1 MTPASGSA
9 VLLPPYGMG
18 APVRD
23 DANRVD
29 DSDRLL
35 ELSAQLLRT
44 LGTALDVREIFGN
57 MARTAQR
64 FLRHDGLV
72 LLLYDNSGRMEVRA
86 MSNGDA
92 PSGWVGRANARPVTD
107 LPAFTIVDD
116 LAVDRGLGRH
126 TDLRDRALAAGYHS
140 ILDVQSVA
148 GQQRFSLQFWSKR
161 RAAFSPAD
169 FVISERVVDH
179 VALAIAHE
187 QLARREAQVPERSGP
202 RPLVSAR
209 RAHASHTPS
218 HAFAFIGGSAAWTTV
233 LKQARQVAATQATV
247 LLTGES
253 GTGKEVV
260 ARYIH
265 EHSLRQGEPF
275 VAVNCAALPEQLLEA
290 ELFGYERGAFTG
302 AVQSKPGH
310 VEQAGQ
316 GVLFFD
322 EVGEMVRPAQAK
334 LLRLLQERE
343 FQRLGGTRV
352 QRAHAR
358 MIAATNRDLHDA
370 VQRGE
375 FREDLYYRLQ
385 VFEIHLPP
393 LRERPTDVLPLAEH
407 LLQEVGRTVGRPAG
421 RLAPD
426 AVDALTEYRWP
437 GNVRQ
442 LRNVL
447 ERATILCDGGLI
459 TAEHL
464 LLPPCD
470 PAVTGA
476 TTVSAVER
484 GVIER
489 VMGECSGN
497 KSQAARRLGVTRKQ
511 LYFRLN
517 KYGIA

>member
-1 MTPASGSA
+1 MTPA
-9 VLLPPYGMG
+9 
-18 APVRD
+18 
-23 DANRVD
+23 
-29 DSDRLL
+29 
-35 ELSAQLLRT
+35 Q
-44 LGTALDVREIFGN
+44 
-57 MARTAQR
+57 
-64 FLRHDGLV
+64 
-72 LLLYDNSGRMEVRA
+72 
-86 MSNGDA
+86 
-92 PSGWVGRANARPVTD
+92 
-107 LPAFTIVDD
+107 
-116 LAVDRGLGRH
+116 
-126 TDLRDRALAAGYHS
+126 
-140 ILDVQSVA
+140 VQ
-148 GQQRFSLQFWSKR
+148 
-161 RAAFSPAD
+161 
-169 FVISERVVDH
+169 
-179 VALAIAHE
+179 
-187 QLARREAQVPERSGP
+187 ERSGP
-202 RPLVSAR
+202 RPLVSDR
-209 RAHASHTPS
+209 RAHASHAPS
-218 HAFAFIGGSAAWTTV
+218 HACIGGSAGWMTA
-233 LKQARQVAATQATV
+233 LKQARQVAAAQATV

-265 EHSLRQGEPF
+265 EHSPRPCDPF

-302 AVQSKPGH
+302 AMHTKPGH
-310 VEQAGQ
+310 IEQAGQ

-322 EVGEMVRPAQAK
+322 EIGEMARPAQAK

-358 MIAATNRDLHDA
+358 MIAATNRSLQDA

-393 LRERPTDVLPLAEH
+393 LRERPNDVLPLAEH
-407 LLQEVGRTVGRPAG
+407 FLHEIGRAAGRPSGGLSSDAAG
-421 RLAPD
+421 
-426 AVDALTEYRWP
+426 ALVRYRWP

-464 LLPPCD
+464 LLPPSD

-484 GVIER
+484 DLIER
-489 VMGECSGN
+489 ALGECTGN
-497 KSQAARRLGVTRKQ
+497 KSQAARRLGLTRKQ